1 MGRLAK
7 FVGGLLSGGAIGSL
21 LGLLLTPDSGDAMR
35 AGLRTR
41 YRNALSVG
49 RAAGEL
55 KRLELEAEFQQMTG
69 VPLTGRWAP
78 APTSMTAESSP
89 GARTGR

>member
-1 MGRLAK
+1 MSRLVK
-7 FVGGLLSGGAIGSL
+7 FAGGLLSGGAIGTV
-21 LGLLLTPDSGDAMR
+21 LGLLFTPESGDAMR
-35 AGLRTR
+35 GGLRTR

-55 KRLELEAEFQQMTG
+55 KRLELEAEFSQ
-69 VPLTGRWAP
+69 LTGA
-78 APTSMTAESSP
+78 TLDDTTAATPPEARSTP